1 VVDRRGE
8 AVLGLSADDFAV
20 LEDGRPQEITYFAR
34 GDAATPVRPE
44 LHLGLLLDYSESMQ
58 DEMAFTRTA
67 AVKFLNTLTDAV
79 DVTLVDFDTEVRAAR
94 YAQADYVRV
103 IERIR
108 QQKVRGMTALYDA
121 IGTYLDGAAALDG
134 RKVMLVYT
142 DGGDT
147 TSALGR
153 GELMDLLK
161 ASDVTVYA
169 IGSASGGSGPPRTAQ
184 DQLLRQIAALTG
196 GQAFFPQSL
205 KELDAVYARV
215 VREIRA
221 QYTLGYTSTNAAPD
235 GRWRTIQV
243 RLVSPDAKERRVRT
257 RPGYFAPLRRQP

>member
-1 VVDRRGE
+1 
-8 AVLGLSADDFAV
+8 
-20 LEDGRPQEITYFAR
+20 
-34 GDAATPVRPE
+34 
-44 LHLGLLLDYSESMQ
+44 
-58 DEMAFTRTA
+58 
-67 AVKFLNTLTDAV
+67 
-79 DVTLVDFDTEVRAAR
+79 
-94 YAQADYVRV
+94 
-103 IERIR
+103 
-108 QQKVRGMTALYDA
+108 MTALYDA
-121 IGTYLDGAAALDG
+121 IGTYLDGAAALEG

-169 IGSASGGSGPPRTAQ
+169 VGSPSGRPGSARTAQ

-196 GQAFFPQSL
+196 GQAFFPQSIA
-205 KELDAVYARV
+205 ELDAVYARV

-221 QYTLGYTSTNAAPD
+221 QYTLGYTSTNAAAD
-235 GRWRTIQV
+235 GRWRRIQV
-243 RLVSPDAKERRVRT
+243 RLVSPDARERRVRT